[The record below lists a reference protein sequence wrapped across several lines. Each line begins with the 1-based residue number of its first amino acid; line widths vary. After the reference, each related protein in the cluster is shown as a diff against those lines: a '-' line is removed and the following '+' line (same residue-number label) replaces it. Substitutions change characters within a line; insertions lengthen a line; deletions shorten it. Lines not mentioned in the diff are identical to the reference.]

1 MESNHNSTTASE
13 QRNNT
18 ERDDSSCSD
27 EGIDNQSAQSY
38 FDRVT
43 PPQSLLSTDRLKS
56 ACVLD
61 ETILGNHVG
70 SKNAVL
76 KSDSVNDFIDDLE
89 QKDMD
94 MTTLSNR

>member
-1 MESNHNSTTASE
+1 MESNQNSTTASE
-13 QRNNT
+13 QQNNT

-27 EGIDNQSAQSY
+27 EGIDHQSAQFY
-38 FDRVT
+38 FERLT
-43 PPQSLLSTDRLKS
+43 PPKSLLSTDRLKS

-61 ETILGNHVG
+61 ETKLGNHVG
-70 SKNAVL
+70 SKNASL
-76 KSDSVNDFIDDLE
+76 KSDSLDELIAVLE